1 MGPGTHHAP
10 HAPADSPSAKRWP
23 WSPLPRIRPEPA
35 AAARAKAALWGL
47 LALLACEG
55 LLNGWAS
62 GVNWQVPPSWG
73 VLFKLCQIVLI
84 YHWLR
89 EDARAQGVQRTLGGS
104 GLVILLALLGV
115 PAYLW
120 RSRPPGARAKALL
133 RFVGFV
139 FVAAGTYL
147 LAGAPLAY
155 WLGGA

>member
-1 MGPGTHHAP
+1 M
-10 HAPADSPSAKRWP
+10 
-23 WSPLPRIRPEPA
+23 PRIQPDA
-35 AAARAKAALWGL
+35 AAAPRAKAVLWGL

-62 GVNWQVPPSWG
+62 GVNGQVPRSWDA
-73 VLFKLCQIVLI
+73 LFKLSQVVLI
-84 YHWLR
+84 YQWLR

-104 GLVILLALLGV
+104 GLVILLSLLGV

-120 RSRPPGARAKALL
+120 RSRPRGARAKALL

-139 FVAAGTYL
+139 LVTTATYL

>member
-1 MGPGTHHAP
+1 MA
-10 HAPADSPSAKRWP
+10 ASPPTRRWP
-23 WSPLPRIRPEPA
+23 WSPLPRIRPEA
-35 AAARAKAALWGL
+35 AAAPRAKAALWGL

-62 GVNWQVPPSWG
+62 GVNGQVPRG
-73 VLFKLCQIVLI
+73 LDLLFKLCQIVLI

-115 PAYLW
+115 PVYLW
-120 RSRPPGARAKALL
+120 RSRQRGARAKALL
-133 RFVGFV
+133 RFVGYV
-139 FVAAGTYL
+139 LAAALTYL